1 MQIPNGIISRGLN
14 FYNFVQYPQST
25 LKYNYSNQHIFTI
38 SLYKSWSFSF
48 EEGTYEHWKKAC
60 NYGGENRIS
69 KDVTNSR
76 VQYGGDKFPQ
86 ILQTAKLFEQNWGLM
101 LFEQD
106 DVASLLDL
114 KTKIELIP

>member
-1 MQIPNGIISRGLN
+1 
-14 FYNFVQYPQST
+14 
-25 LKYNYSNQHIFTI
+25 
-38 SLYKSWSFSF
+38 
-48 EEGTYEHWKKAC
+48 
-60 NYGGENRIS
+60 
-69 KDVTNSR
+69 